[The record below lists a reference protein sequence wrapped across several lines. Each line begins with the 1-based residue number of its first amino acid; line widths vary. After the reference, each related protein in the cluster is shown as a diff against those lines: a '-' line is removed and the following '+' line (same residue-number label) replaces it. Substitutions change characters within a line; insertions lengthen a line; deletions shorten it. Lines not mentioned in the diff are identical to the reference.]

1 MKDYIIPISILI
13 SSLIIGFAILGS
25 SQTERFEHIENNVVF
40 DKKTGTTY
48 YTDKKQYLDKKGD
61 RYQYD
66 WLKQQIKTCPL

>member
-48 YTDKKQYLDKKGD
+48 YTDKKQYLDKTKN
-61 RYQYD
+61 
-66 WLKQQIKTCPL
+66 KKSSKVINIKNFKKDH

>member
-25 SQTERFEHIENNVVF
+25 SQMERFEHIDNNVVF
-40 DKKTGTTY
+40 DKKTGITY

-66 WLKQQIKTCPL
+66 

>member
-25 SQTERFEHIENNVVF
+25 SQVERFEHIDNNVVF
-40 DKKTGTTY
+40 DNKTGTTY

-66 WLKQQIKTCPL
+66 

>member
-1 MKDYIIPISILI
+1 MKDYIIHISILI

-25 SQTERFEHIENNVVF
+25 SQMERFEHIENSVVF

-66 WLKQQIKTCPL
+66 

>member
-25 SQTERFEHIENNVVF
+25 SQAQRFDHIDKNVVF

-66 WLKQQIKTCPL
+66 

>member
-25 SQTERFEHIENNVVF
+25 SQVERFEHIDNNVVF
-40 DKKTGTTY
+40 DKKTRTTY

-66 WLKQQIKTCPL
+66 

>member
-1 MKDYIIPISILI
+1 MILFLKKVKMKDYIIPISILI

-66 WLKQQIKTCPL
+66 

>member
-25 SQTERFEHIENNVVF
+25 SQVERFEHIENNVVL
-40 DKKTGTTY
+40 DKKTGTTF

-66 WLKQQIKTCPL
+66 

>member
-25 SQTERFEHIENNVVF
+25 SQVERFEHIDNNVIF

-66 WLKQQIKTCPL
+66 

>member
-25 SQTERFEHIENNVVF
+25 SQVQRFDHIDNNVVF
-40 DKKTGTTY
+40 DKKTVTTY
-48 YTDKKQYLDKKGD
+48 YTYKKQYLDKKGD

-66 WLKQQIKTCPL
+66 

>member
-25 SQTERFEHIENNVVF
+25 SQVERFEHIVNNVVL

-66 WLKQQIKTCPL
+66 